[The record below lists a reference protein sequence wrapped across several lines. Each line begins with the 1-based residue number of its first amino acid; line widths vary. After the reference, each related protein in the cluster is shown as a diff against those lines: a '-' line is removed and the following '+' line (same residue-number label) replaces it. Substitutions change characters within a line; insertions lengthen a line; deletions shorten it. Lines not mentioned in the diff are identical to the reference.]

1 MSIRPRPPYAEH
13 VRCLLFTDTIND
25 VNGVAR
31 FVQTLSG
38 WACAQG
44 KDLCV
49 LSSSAKSRTMDFPIH
64 PCVEIVPPLARMCLP
79 GYADLDVTLP
89 RYGEFLA
96 RAREFKPDVI
106 HVSTPGPVGMCGKL
120 IARKLGVPLAG
131 TWHTNFAAYVQQ
143 LSGLSS
149 LGDIATDVLAM
160 FYRDFD
166 LVLAR
171 SPVSLADIR
180 ATGVKRYRA
189 FAPGVD
195 LQKFNPVWKDRSIW
209 RRWGLEPE
217 RKKVVYVGRVSRE
230 KGVLLLASVAARLRG
245 QQSEADV
252 VIVGSGPLKAQLEQL
267 IPDATFTGFVHG
279 DELSRVYA
287 SSDLVLFPSE
297 TDTLGQVVLEA
308 QASGVGVM
316 VTDRG
321 GPRFLVNNGVTGRV
335 IAADRE
341 AEWGECVGSLLGS
354 PDRLGVMGQDA
365 RRHMQNYDI
374 ASSCEAFWNEH
385 RQLLDQLRAIRT

>member
-1 MSIRPRPPYAEH
+1 MSTRPPYAEH

-31 FVQTLSG
+31 FVQTLAG
-38 WACAQG
+38 WGCATG

-49 LSSSAKSRTMDFPIH
+49 LSSSSKSRSMDFPVHSCI
-64 PCVEIVPPLARMCLP
+64 EIVPPLARMCLP

-89 RYGEFLA
+89 RYGEFLE
-96 RAREFKPDVI
+96 RARDFKPDVI
-106 HVSTPGPVGMCGKL
+106 HVSTPGPVGICGKL

-143 LSGLSS
+143 LSGLNS
-149 LGDIATDVLAM
+149 LGEIATDLLGM
-160 FYRDFD
+160 FYCDFD
-166 LVLAR
+166 MILAR
-171 SPVSLADIR
+171 SPVSLPDIR
-180 ATGVKRYRA
+180 ATGVRRCQA

-195 LQKFNPVWKDRSIW
+195 LRKFNPMWKDRSIW
-209 RRWGLEPE
+209 RRWGLDPE

-230 KGVLLLASVAARLRG
+230 KGVLLLASVAEHLRLR
-245 QQSEADV
+245 QSDADV
-252 VIVGSGPLKAQLEQL
+252 VIVGSGPLRSQLEKL

-279 DELSRVYA
+279 EELSRVYA

-308 QASGVGVM
+308 QASGVGVV

-335 IAADRE
+335 IGAERA
-341 AEWGECVGSLLGS
+341 AEWGECAESLLRS
-354 PDRLGVMGQDA
+354 SDRLATMGQES

-374 ASSCEAFWNEH
+374 YSSCEAFWNEH
-385 RQLLDQLRAIRT
+385 RHLLDQLRAIRA